1 MFEEHNSFFLF
12 QLDSFRFSIS
22 WTRIMPTGLINN
34 LNQEGI
40 DFYNN
45 VINELIKNGIT
56 PLVRFSEIFRDLK
69 FFKYR

>member
-1 MFEEHNSFFLF
+1 
-12 QLDSFRFSIS
+12 
-22 WTRIMPTGLINN
+22 MPTGTINS

-56 PLVRFSEIFRDLK
+56 PMVRFSEIFRDLK
-69 FFKYR
+69 FFKYKENV